1 MFGKWGD
8 SQNVPEGSQSCAEL
22 GENWPPLLRF
32 ERRLLMPLYRISD
45 TGVLGLTPL
54 RTHILVCGFP
64 RSGTTLLQLMLEN
77 ALPEARRF
85 GRETAGWRAATYAWR
100 NHAIIISKMPH
111 DLFRLAALRNF
122 YSRRPAA
129 LKIILMLRDP
139 RDVLTSQRKFGGPEG
154 YCVSSQRWRNYYNAF
169 VAERTRE
176 DCLVVRY
183 EDLVAD
189 PDRQQRRIE
198 QFTSETMRIPF
209 SDFHSVERPD
219 FEADTLNG
227 LRPVETNLVR
237 RWAAPECRE
246 RIAQVLDE
254 LAELPEALT
263 ELGYEGNTDWIGEW
277 RGAARTGTRPSARTS
292 AIA

>member
-1 MFGKWGD
+1 MFGKRGD
-8 SQNVPEGSQSCAEL
+8 TQTVPEGSQGCAEL
-22 GENWPPLLRF
+22 GENWPLLLRL
-32 ERRLLMPLYRISD
+32 ERRLLMPLYRIAD

-100 NHAIIISKMPH
+100 NHPIIISKMPH

-122 YSRRPAA
+122 YSGRPAT
-129 LKIILMLRDP
+129 LKILLVLRDP

-169 VAERTRE
+169 VAERQRE

-189 PDRQQRRIE
+189 RDQLQRKIE
-198 QFTSETMRIPF
+198 QFTGETMRIPF
-209 SDFHSVERPD
+209 SDFHSIDRPD

-237 RWAAPECRE
+237 RWAAPESRE

-254 LAELPEALT
+254 LPELPEALID
-263 ELGYEGNTDWIGEW
+263 LGYEANTDWIGER
-277 RGAARTGTRPSARTS
+277 RGSADAQTRPSTMTS